1 MMSNCYPFRLVEK
14 YSLEY
19 VCDSNSILSL
29 FNDHHF
35 CESYFFTFIY
45 IVCLILSLT
54 LYNLLHRLSNRVIH
68 MLYFDK

>member
-35 CESYFFTFIY
+35 CESYFFHIYLYSMPDTESDFI
-45 IVCLILSLT
+45 
-54 LYNLLHRLSNRVIH
+54 
-68 MLYFDK
+68 